1 MGASGL
7 VLPRVRGR
15 VGYSC
20 VAEYWVSLLLMGGR
34 CLGVRVLWVQ
44 NPVLT
49 LTSPAAPPFRISK
62 GRPGRGHLVALQRMV
77 DH

>member
-34 CLGVRVLWVQ
+34 VPWGQGSLGSEPRAD
-44 NPVLT
+44 
-49 LTSPAAPPFRISK
+49 S
-62 GRPGRGHLVALQRMV
+62 
-77 DH
+77 D